1 MEAPAP
7 KFERFSWDT
16 LADTRFYVQIAI
28 SAVLS
33 AAIVLIAL
41 KLF

>member
-1 MEAPAP
+1 MEAP
-7 KFERFSWDT
+7 FERFHWDT
-16 LADTRFYVQIAI
+16 LADVRFYVQIII

-33 AAIVLIAL
+33 AVIVLIAL

>member
-7 KFERFSWDT
+7 KFQRFHWDM
-16 LADTRFYVQIAI
+16 LADARFYVQIVV

-33 AAIVLIAL
+33 AAIVLIAM